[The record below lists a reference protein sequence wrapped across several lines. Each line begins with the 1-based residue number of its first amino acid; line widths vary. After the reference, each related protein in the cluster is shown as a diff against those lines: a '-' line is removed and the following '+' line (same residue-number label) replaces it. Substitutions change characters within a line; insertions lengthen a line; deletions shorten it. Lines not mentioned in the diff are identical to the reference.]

1 LFSKYTDAVQAMTQV
16 GFGPA
21 DPLTVPLH
29 EARAIQD
36 RYFAF
41 LAADPPP
48 VARVEDAQI
57 ESPAGSVPLRI
68 FYPTGAGP
76 FRVALFLR
84 GAGWW
89 AGGIESHARTARLI
103 AIESGFAVCA
113 VGYHC
118 SPESKCPAQLD
129 EVLSAIRWLGN
140 NASSLGLRRD
150 RFVLWGESA
159 GATLSL
165 AAAQTLRD
173 VGQDLPNGL
182 VLFYGNFAGPS
193 PQSRPYSKWVW
204 QQYLRDP
211 SQAADP
217 RAVPLLG
224 EMRGL
229 PPMWLGVGDDD
240 PLMKDSLALAG
251 KLHGA
256 GVPYEVKVY
265 PGLPHAFVMFNR
277 IFTGAVLAIRDAARA
292 AQSFVHAVIP
302 EKPSEVR

>member
-1 LFSKYTDAVQAMTQV
+1 VFSSYADAVQAMTQT
-16 GFGPA
+16 GIAPA
-21 DPLTVPLH
+21 DPLTLPLE
-29 EARAIQD
+29 EARVIQD

-48 VARVEDAQI
+48 VPRIEDAQA
-57 ESPAGSVPLRI
+57 EGPAGSIPLRI
-68 FYPTGAGP
+68 FYPAGAGP
-76 FRVALFLR
+76 FPVALFLR

-103 AIESGFAVCA
+103 AMESGLAVCA

-118 SPESKCPAQLD
+118 SPECKCPVQVEEA
-129 EVLSAIRWLGN
+129 LSAVRWLREK
-140 NASSLGLRRD
+140 SSGLNLRRD
-150 RFVLWGESA
+150 GFVLWGESA
-159 GATLSL
+159 GASMSL
-165 AAAQTLRD
+165 AAAQMLRD
-173 VGQDLPNGL
+173 AGHGLPSGL

-224 EMRGL
+224 DMRGL
-229 PPMWLGVGDDD
+229 PPMWLGVGDED
-240 PLMKDSLALAG
+240 PLMKDTLALAA
-251 KLHGA
+251 KLHDV
-256 GVPYEVKVY
+256 GVPHEVKVY

-277 IFTGAVLAIRDAARA
+277 IFTGAVLAIRDAAQA
-292 AQSFVHAVIP
+292 AQSFMQAAVQ
-302 EKPSEVR
+302 EKALEVR

>member
-1 LFSKYTDAVQAMTQV
+1 MFSNYADAVQAMTQA
-16 GFGPA
+16 GIAPA
-21 DPLTVPLH
+21 DPLTVPLG
-29 EARAIQD
+29 EARIIQD

-41 LAADPPP
+41 LAADPPA
-48 VARVEDAQI
+48 VARIEDAQA
-57 ESPAGSVPLRI
+57 EGPAGPIPLRI
-68 FYPTGAGP
+68 FYPAGTGP
-76 FRVALFLR
+76 FPVVLFLR

-103 AIESGFAVCA
+103 AVESGFAVCA

-118 SPESKCPAQLD
+118 SPECKCPVQVD
-129 EVLSAIRWLGN
+129 EALSALRWLRRN
-140 NASSLGLRRD
+140 NSRFDLRCD

-159 GATLSL
+159 GASMSL
-165 AAAQTLRD
+165 AAAQVLRD
-173 VGQDLPNGL
+173 AGEDLPSGL

-211 SQAADP
+211 SQSADP

-224 EMRGL
+224 EVRGL

-240 PLMKDSLALAG
+240 PLIKDTLALAA
-251 KLHGA
+251 KLGDA
-256 GVPYEVKVY
+256 GVPHEVKVY
-265 PGLPHAFVMFNR
+265 PGLPHAFIMLNR

-292 AQSFVHAVIP
+292 AQSFVQAKIP
-302 EKPSEVR
+302 EKPLEVR